1 MPNYADLDLQTLI
14 DLLVKHTN
22 EHTKLFPFSSYRV
35 EEFTQ
40 CKQVLEKIQ
49 DAIKLKSGKGIYSLT
64 NIGSD
69 HLPDYIPAS
78 IESKTE

>member
-1 MPNYADLDLQTLI
+1 
-14 DLLVKHTN
+14 
-22 EHTKLFPFSSYRV
+22 V

-40 CKQVLEKIQ
+40 CKQILEEVQ

-69 HLPDYIPAS
+69 HFPDYIPAS
-78 IESKTE
+78 IESKAE